1 MILRELF
8 SVILKPGKQ
17 NTVLHV
23 DLVQMKKSWYV
34 KFLAILCVQVSF
46 HEQFNNVHSCKEWV
60 QQDHL
65 YEF

>member
-1 MILRELF
+1 MILSELF

-65 YEF
+65 YQF